1 VTYAP
6 LTQLALTFSILSL
19 GAVGGANA
27 TLPELHRQMVDV
39 SRYMDDATFASL
51 VALAQT
57 APGPNVIVMS
67 LMGWHIA
74 GAAGLA
80 VATAGMIAPSSVLAF
95 AAERSFRRFSA
106 SRTVWVLKK
115 ALAPIAVGLMCAS
128 GLVLARAADSGGLT
142 IALTLGM
149 TLLSGLTRINPLY
162 GIAAGALVALAGG
175 RFGAS
180 L

>member
-1 VTYAP
+1 MTPAGLAP
-6 LTQLALTFSILSL
+6 LALTFATLSL

-39 SRYMDDATFASL
+39 AHYMDDATFASL
-51 VALAQT
+51 VALAQA

-74 GAAGLA
+74 GPPGLV
-80 VATAGMIAPSSVLAF
+80 VATLGMIAPSSLLAF
-95 AAERSFRRFSA
+95 SAERAFRRFSA
-106 SRTVWVLKK
+106 SRAVAVLKR
-115 ALAPIAVGLMCAS
+115 ALAPIAVGLLCAS
-128 GLVLARAADSGGLT
+128 GLVLARAADSSGLT

-162 GIAAGALVALAGG
+162 GIAGGALLALASS

-180 L
+180 F

>member
-19 GAVGGANA
+19 GAVGGANV

-95 AAERSFRRFSA
+95 AAERAFRRFSA
-106 SRTVWVLKK
+106 SRTV
-115 ALAPIAVGLMCAS
+115 
-128 GLVLARAADSGGLT
+128 
-142 IALTLGM
+142 
-149 TLLSGLTRINPLY
+149 
-162 GIAAGALVALAGG
+162 
-175 RFGAS
+175 
-180 L
+180 